1 MEGKRE
7 VLSDFE
13 AFLVKL
19 GSVPEDKIKFYLSW
33 VRRFLRSCNY
43 QLDIINTERISQY
56 LDSLEADEK
65 VKDWQVR

>member
-19 GSVPEDKIKFYLSW
+19 GSVPEDKIKFYLYW
-33 VRRFLRSCNY
+33 VRSFLLS
-43 QLDIINTERISQY
+43 
-56 LDSLEADEK
+56 
-65 VKDWQVR
+65 